1 MCIDAIFQNVNS
13 NGMRIVHGAPE
24 PENKGKLKATLAMYS
39 SDSGN
44 KSIRELMKM
53 KSIFIYMHT
62 VLTSKAPLMVD
73 CCVLIICQDRG

>member
-13 NGMRIVHGAPE
+13 NGTRIVHGAPE

-73 CCVLIICQDRG
+73 CCVHLFYDG